1 MHAGQKTTPG
11 KHQWMKDACR
21 AAPRE
26 PRPCATVLEQFYDV
40 LRSCL
45 EQLQASMHACMCA
58 MSEKDANS
66 CSSTHRRVPSTQI
79 RTLLCQRS
87 CLVTATMG
95 AGQSCL
101 TRPAGSNQPGH
112 KASPS
117 KPGVWPLTTAPN
129 DDQRCG
135 HTHTRMPSTAPS
147 PRHKE

>member
-40 LRSCL
+40 LRSCK
-45 EQLQASMHACMCA
+45 EQLQAFMHACKCA
-58 MSEKDANS
+58 LSEKGSNL
-66 CSSTHRRVPSTQI
+66 CISTRRRVPTTQI

-87 CLVTATMG
+87 CRVTATMG

-101 TRPAGSNQPGH
+101 TRLVGSNQPGH

-117 KPGVWPLTTAPN
+117 KPGVWPLTTAPI
-129 DDQRCG
+129 DAQRCG
-135 HTHTRMPSTAPS
+135 HTHTRMPSPDQD
-147 PRHKE
+147 P